1 MKNVI
6 KVGTLLFLIGM
17 ISSSCAARKNR
28 KCNGQ
33 KGIKTP
39 MGTMEKKTID

>member
-6 KVGTLLFLIGM
+6 KVGALLFFTTI
-17 ISSSCAARKNR
+17 IFSSCASRKNR
-28 KCNGQ
+28 KCDGS

-39 MGTMEKKTID
+39 MGTMEKKAVD